1 MDYTEIEKI
10 SAVPA
15 PASMIETF
23 RAIGYSLETA
33 FADIIDNSISAGAKN
48 IYVDSQWKGSDSV
61 ITIFDDGCGMNCDE
75 LIEAMRPGTKHP
87 LDDRDEK
94 DLGRFGL
101 GLKTSSF
108 SQCRMLTVLSKKK
121 DNAPVYWTWD
131 LDYVNYSHTWEL
143 LRYIPEEYSTFLD
156 DKESGT
162 LIIWSKLDRILS
174 VGTYMSDNGA
184 LGKFTEAM
192 ERVKHHISMIFHRFI
207 EDKQIKLYC
216 WNKSISPWNP
226 FLIGEST
233 TQALPEDYISGGAT
247 MKGYILPHKS
257 KINDGIYKY
266 AEGLN
271 GWNAQQG
278 FYVYR
283 GKRLLLAGEWLG
295 LFRKEEHYKL
305 ARIMIDLPNK
315 LDTEWQI
322 DIKKSTARPP
332 MVCRDQLKSY
342 ALKVRS
348 QACEAYRHRGRII
361 KQKSGQT
368 FQPLWLD
375 KKKGDK
381 WSFVVNR
388 EHFLIQKFKE
398 LALTDPVKA
407 MEQMLRF
414 IEETIPVK
422 SIFIKESESG
432 ENQTKPF
439 EGADNDITTIIKTIY
454 KNQIAIGKTPEQAKI
469 FLLNLEPFNNFPE
482 LITSLE

>member
-1 MDYTEIEKI
+1 MNYAEIEKI

-33 FADIIDNSISAGAKN
+33 VADIIDNSISAGAKN
-48 IYVDSQWKGSDSV
+48 IYVDSQWKGGDSV

-108 SQCRMLTVLSKKK
+108 SQCRILTVLSKKK
-121 DNAPVYWTWD
+121 EYAPVYWTWD

-143 LRYIPEEYSTFLD
+143 LRYIPEEYTTFLD

-162 LIIWSKLDRILS
+162 LIIWSKLDRILPA
-174 VGTYMSDNGA
+174 GTSMSDNGA

-192 ERVKHHISMIFHRFI
+192 ERVKHHISMTFHRFV
-207 EDKQIKLYC
+207 EDKQIKLHC
-216 WNKSISPWNP
+216 WDKSISPWNP
-226 FLIGEST
+226 FLIGESA

-257 KINDGIYKY
+257 KINDDLYKY

-342 ALKVRS
+342 ALRVRS

-368 FQPLWLD
+368 FQSLWLD

-388 EHFLIQKFKE
+388 EHFLIQEFKE
-398 LALTDPVKA
+398 LAHTDPDKA
-407 MEQMLRF
+407 IEQMLRF

-439 EGADNDITTIIKTIY
+439 EGADNDIATIIKTIY
-454 KNQIAIGKTPEQAKI
+454 KNQTTIGKTPEQAKA